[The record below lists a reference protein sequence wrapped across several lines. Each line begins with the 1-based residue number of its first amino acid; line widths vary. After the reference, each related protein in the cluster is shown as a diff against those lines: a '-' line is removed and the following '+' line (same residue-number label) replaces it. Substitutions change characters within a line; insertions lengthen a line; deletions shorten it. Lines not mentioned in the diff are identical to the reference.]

1 MDKKILGIII
11 ICIFFLIIYK
21 KESFISTGLNNTLKN
36 NVDNKNVSKDEQKEK
51 IIEESQN
58 VTVPST
64 QIVIVDQIYSRIF
77 GVFVGI
83 MIFIYV
89 VINYKR
95 IFNYIKSFFIINND
109 SNDYIDEY
117 DELNS
122 FGGKDYYMGG
132 YDNNDY
138 SE

>member
-122 FGGKDYYMGG
+122 FGGKDYYMP
-132 YDNNDY
+132 NVLMKL
-138 SE
+138 